1 MSVAEPSSMT
11 PFPLP
16 DEGGP
21 GPTKPKIKKLRL
33 ALLVVGLSALALVST
48 VFGMMMAVASDLGD
62 LASDQRFA
70 NADNSVLEDA
80 NGKQIG
86 VLVNNQNLVFVGYKD
101 ISPAMTHAIIAIED
115 KRFFTNSGI
124 DIRGIGRAF
133 VNDVFGGGGTQ
144 GGSTITQQFVK
155 QAEKQQS
162 NRTVFEKLREAAM
175 AYHLTRQWSK
185 EKILTEY
192 LNTIYFG
199 NGAYGV
205 ESAARIYFGGDPE
218 HEGCGTHG
226 HPSCASQLQPDE
238 AALLAGMVQNPSG
251 YDPQTRWSSA
261 IERRNTV
268 LQKML
273 EQDYIT
279 QADYD
284 HAVAETAPP
293 FIRPPAE
300 PVVVKDPVDGHQL
313 QLGYFNNWVRQQLVD
328 RYGAERAFRSGWKVR
343 TTLDVDMQAAAE
355 RAINAYLPNYSSAGP
370 DSDAG
375 VTRPTASMV
384 VIDNDSGAVR
394 AMVGGPDYESRP
406 FNLATQGQRQPGSS
420 FKPFVLAAAIRQGIS
435 PSDTFESRKKIFDV
449 PGTHGKEKFVVN
461 NYEGN
466 YSGVTDLASATTF
479 SDNSV
484 YAEVGFKTGFR
495 NIAKMAHAMGIRS
508 EVSTNPAITLG
519 GLKQGV
525 TVLDM
530 AHAYETFAMRG
541 KRIEGSLGAKNGGPV
556 GIRRIQDKKDKDVA
570 ENQVED
576 KEVFAPELADTV
588 TPILQSVVS
597 HGTGV
602 KAQYGGFAA
611 GKTGTTEN
619 YGDAWFVGYNE
630 RYTVAVWVGYPD
642 SIKSMETDYAGSPVA
657 GGTFPAQIWS
667 TFISAAEQIWDQ
679 RDAEQAAKDGEE
691 LPEETSTVTAT
702 PVAPTDATAEQPDST
717 GGSPTPAPEQDQVAP
732 PTDAAAPPDDTT
744 AAPPDDGT
752 TGTPGTTGGTAPSGG
767 GTAAPAPGGDGRR

>member
-1 MSVAEPSSMT
+1 MSVAEPPSIT
-11 PFPLP
+11 PLSLP
-16 DEGGP
+16 DP
-21 GPTKPKIKKLRL
+21 GRKRPKIKKLRL
-33 ALLVVGLSALALVST
+33 LLLVFGLSALALIST
-48 VFGMMMAVASDLGD
+48 IFGMMMAVASNLGD
-62 LASDQRFA
+62 LAGDQRFR
-70 NADNSVLEDA
+70 NAQNSVLEDA
-80 NGKQIG
+80 NARQIG
-86 VLVNNQNLVFVGYKD
+86 VLVNNQNLVFVKYED
-101 ISPAMTHAIIAIED
+101 ISPSMTHAIIAIED
-115 KRFFTNSGI
+115 RRFFTNSGI

-133 VNDVFGGGGTQ
+133 ANDIFGGGGTQ

-155 QAEKQQS
+155 QAENQQT

-175 AYHLTRQWSK
+175 AYHLTRKWSK

-218 HEGCGTHG
+218 HAGCGTHG

-251 YDPQTRWSSA
+251 YDPQTRWSASLA
-261 IERRNTV
+261 RRNVV

-284 HAVAETAPP
+284 DALKETAPP
-293 FIRPPAE
+293 AIQPPTE
-300 PVVVKDPVDGHQL
+300 PILIKDPVDGHEL

-328 RYGAERAFRSGWKVR
+328 RYGAERAFRGGWKVR
-343 TTLDVDMQAAAE
+343 TTLDIDMQAAAE
-355 RAINAYLPNYSSAGP
+355 RAVNAYLPDDEN
-370 DSDAG
+370 AG

-394 AMVGGPDYESRP
+394 AMVGGPNYETRP

-449 PGTHGKEKFVVN
+449 PGTKGKEKFVVN

-466 YSGVTDLASATTF
+466 YSGVTNLASATTF

-484 YAEVGFKTGFR
+484 YAEVGFKTGFK
-495 NIAKMAHAMGIRS
+495 NIARMAHNMGIRTP
-508 EVSTNPAITLG
+508 VSTNPAITLG

-541 KRIEGSLGAKNGGPV
+541 KRIEGSLGAPGGGPV
-556 GIRRIQDKKDKDVA
+556 GIRLIRNKDGDTIADNKT
-570 ENQVED
+570 EE
-576 KEVFAPELADTV
+576 KEVFTPALADTV

-619 YGDAWFVGYNE
+619 YGDAWFVGYTE
-630 RYTVAVWVGYPD
+630 KYTIAVWVGYPD
-642 SIKSMETDYAGSPVA
+642 SIKSMETDYAGSSVA
-657 GGTFPAQIWS
+657 GGTFPAQIWRA
-667 TFISAAEQIWDQ
+667 FVVAAVQIDEQ
-679 RDAEQAAKDGEE
+679 RDAERAAKNGDE
-691 LPEETSTVTAT
+691 LPTTTTSTESVT
-702 PVAPTDATAEQPDST
+702 PVEPTSSTAEEPSST
-717 GGSPTPAPEQDQVAP
+717 GGEPVPAPEEDQVAP
-732 PTDAAAPPDDTT
+732 PVDTTEPQVDETTPPPADDT
-744 AAPPDDGT
+744 G
-752 TGTPGTTGGTAPSGG
+752 TGTGNTGGVSPGTGGASP
-767 GTAAPAPGGDGRR
+767 PADTTDP